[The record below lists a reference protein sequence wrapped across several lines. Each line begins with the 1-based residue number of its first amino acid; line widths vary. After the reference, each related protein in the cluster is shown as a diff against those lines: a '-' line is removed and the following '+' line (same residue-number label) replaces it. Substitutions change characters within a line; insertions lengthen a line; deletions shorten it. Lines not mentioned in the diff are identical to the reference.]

1 MADGSHLGPMIH
13 FNLRCAMGHEFEA
26 WFKSAKAF
34 DAQAK
39 RCQVTCAV
47 CGSGKIEKAPMAPAI
62 TAKGGVGGAAHM
74 REALT
79 ELRTRVEENCDYVG
93 ERFAAEAR
101 KIHYGETGERGIYG
115 ESTDQE
121 ARELVEEGIKVS
133 RIPWLRRLDS

>member
-1 MADGSHLGPMIH
+1 MADGSSLRPMIH
-13 FNLRCAMGHEFEA
+13 FNLRCDMGHEFEG
-26 WFKSAKAF
+26 WFESARTF

-39 RCQVTCAV
+39 RRQITCAV
-47 CGSGKIEKAPMAPAI
+47 CGSAKIEKAPMAPAI
-62 TAKGGVGGAAHM
+62 ASEGSVGSAAQV

-101 KIHYGETGERGIYG
+101 KIHYGETDERGIYG

-121 ARELVEEGIKVS
+121 VSELVEEGIKVS
-133 RIPWLRRLDS
+133 RLPWPRRLDS

>member
-1 MADGSHLGPMIH
+1 MIH
-13 FNLRCAMGHEFEA
+13 FNLRCAEGHEFEG
-26 WFKSAKAF
+26 WFESAKAF
-34 DAQAK
+34 DDQAR
-39 RCQVTCAV
+39 RCQVTCAL
-47 CGSGKIEKAPMAPAI
+47 CGSAKIEKAPMAPAI
-62 TAKGGVGGAAHM
+62 TAKGDESGAAHM

-121 ARELVEEGIKVS
+121 ASELVDEGIKVS